1 MSFPHTG
8 YLGGST
14 ARAPACAGHASSRA
28 YAAGRP
34 ALLERRTAKHCAHS
48 QALRAQPSI
57 ARTAKHCAHSQE
69 MRGREPKLEA
79 ASANA
84 QGGSMLLLR
93 CHIDLPV
100 HGFGIS
106 AVAGGRGAVLMGWSV
121 PRVRVCG
128 PCGIGEHDGRRA
140 ARERSWRG
148 MWVCRYSHGGA
159 RCSRDLACARA
170 WRRGRDA
177 SLGRT
182 REPVTSNKSHV
193 RADKL
198 IDLVSSSFIHDHTT

>member
-1 MSFPHTG
+1 MC
-8 YLGGST
+8 
-14 ARAPACAGHASSRA
+14 RACQLTCICSRSSSPSRA
-28 YAAGRP
+28 AHSQ
-34 ALLERRTAKHCAHS
+34 ALRAQPSIARTAKHCAHS

-177 SLGRT
+177 LEHPYPRARSKLSVTVADTLET
-182 REPVTSNKSHV
+182 RW
-193 RADKL
+193 
-198 IDLVSSSFIHDHTT
+198 